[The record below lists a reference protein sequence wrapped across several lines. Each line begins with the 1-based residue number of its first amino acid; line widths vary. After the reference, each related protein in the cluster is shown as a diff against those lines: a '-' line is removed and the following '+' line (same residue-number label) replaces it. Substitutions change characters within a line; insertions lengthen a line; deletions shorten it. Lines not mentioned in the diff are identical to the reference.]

1 MSFSKDFLW
10 GAATASAQI
19 EGGWN
24 EDGRTPSI
32 WDLAP
37 EGKIKN
43 SETCHEACD
52 HYHLY
57 KEDVQLMKELGLK
70 SYRFSISWSRIV
82 PKEGEVN
89 EKGIAFYNDLIDE
102 LLKNGIEPLVTL
114 YHWDL
119 PAWVQE
125 KGGWLSKNIIMLFE
139 QYTRI
144 IVDAYSDRVTYWIPM
159 NEPQCFIMNGHM
171 TGNHAPFMKK
181 YLSLPRLTENCLMA
195 FHASVRIIRA
205 LAKKTP
211 KVGIAMATSV
221 FIPEKEN
228 EEGIRQA
235 YEDSFSKGS
244 GLMNN
249 LWWAAPLLEGRSV
262 RAFGIYKISDKY
274 LPSIKTKLDFIGI
287 NTYAPFTNN
296 WYGKDD
302 SLPPERKNSLGWVND
317 GRCLY
322 WTIRFWSER
331 YHLPILVT
339 ENGMCDEDRLNE
351 DLSIHDEKRI
361 GFMKDYL
368 AHLKRAVDEGYDV
381 LGYEYWSLMDNFEW
395 AEGYGPRFGL
405 IYVDF
410 KTKDRYLKDSASYYQ
425 KVIASNGED
434 LD

>member
-125 KGGWLSKNIIMLFE
+125 KGGWLSKNI
-139 QYTRI
+139 
-144 IVDAYSDRVTYWIPM
+144 
-159 NEPQCFIMNGHM
+159 N
-171 TGNHAPFMKK
+171 
-181 YLSLPRLTENCLMA
+181 YLNTL
-195 FHASVRIIRA
+195 
-205 LAKKTP
+205 K
-211 KVGIAMATSV
+211 
-221 FIPEKEN
+221 
-228 EEGIRQA
+228 
-235 YEDSFSKGS
+235 
-244 GLMNN
+244 
-249 LWWAAPLLEGRSV
+249 LL
-262 RAFGIYKISDKY
+262 D
-274 LPSIKTKLDFIGI
+274 
-287 NTYAPFTNN
+287 
-296 WYGKDD
+296 
-302 SLPPERKNSLGWVND
+302 
-317 GRCLY
+317 
-322 WTIRFWSER
+322 
-331 YHLPILVT
+331 IL
-339 ENGMCDEDRLNE
+339 
-351 DLSIHDEKRI
+351 
-361 GFMKDYL
+361 
-368 AHLKRAVDEGYDV
+368 
-381 LGYEYWSLMDNFEW
+381 
-395 AEGYGPRFGL
+395 
-405 IYVDF
+405 
-410 KTKDRYLKDSASYYQ
+410 
-425 KVIASNGED
+425 
-434 LD
+434 